1 MFNKRTISIFLFLIF
16 SFALSFSNDVYL
28 QWRKIDSQYYFEK
41 NNTTYIQLNYVA
53 EKFGKVVKTDED
65 LVIIKHDKWKV
76 FLFPKNKM
84 CIINSMESFKFS
96 DEDINIVDKK
106 VYLTPQ
112 VISKVMNLD
121 LISNAKGYY
130 LNVPVAKIESINT
143 IFGKSNARTII
154 ELSEDANVEVYPL
167 VNAYGYLIKIKG
179 AEVPDSIYYHEYNN
193 KVKYIKAYHFS
204 ETEVWVKIV
213 LNYKSE
219 LKKTF
224 ESKRVILDF
233 YFPELTRPVLVID
246 PGHGGHDSGAVGFNK
261 LYEKTVALEVA
272 KKVKDLLAN
281 EDIDV
286 YLTRTKDEF
295 IELYDRAMFAN
306 NKDADLF
313 ISIHLNSY
321 PDDRTVNGS
330 EIYYFDFSKSSYAR
344 RIAWKENLDS
354 KKDKPIIET
363 WVKDKESSIE
373 ESKKFA
379 NILENE
385 IKRNNITDRGI
396 HSAEFAVLAYTRC
409 PAVLYEL
416 DFLSNK
422 TVEQK
427 FKYGTDYVKKF
438 AGIIK
443 ESVLKYFKEK
453 K

>member
-1 MFNKRTISIFLFLIF
+1 M
-16 SFALSFSNDVYL
+16 
-28 QWRKIDSQYYFEK
+28 
-41 NNTTYIQLNYVA
+41 
-53 EKFGKVVKTDED
+53 
-65 LVIIKHDKWKV
+65 
-76 FLFPKNKM
+76 
-84 CIINSMESFKFS
+84 
-96 DEDINIVDKK
+96 
-106 VYLTPQ
+106 
-112 VISKVMNLD
+112 
-121 LISNAKGYY
+121 
-130 LNVPVAKIESINT
+130 
-143 IFGKSNARTII
+143 
-154 ELSEDANVEVYPL
+154 
-167 VNAYGYLIKIKG
+167 
-179 AEVPDSIYYHEYNN
+179 
-193 KVKYIKAYHFS
+193 
-204 ETEVWVKIV
+204 WVKIV

-246 PGHGGHDSGAVGFNK
+246 PGHGGYDSGAVGFSN

-272 KKVKDLLAN
+272 KKVKELLAKD
-281 EDIDV
+281 DIDV
-286 YLTRTKDEF
+286 YLTRSKDEF

-306 NKDADLF
+306 NKGADLF

-354 KKDKPIIET
+354 KKDKTIIET
-363 WVKDKESSIE
+363 WVKDKETSIE

-385 IKRNNITDRGI
+385 IRTNNITDRGI

-427 FKYGTDYVKKF
+427 FKYETDYVKKF
-438 AGIIK
+438 AEIIK
-443 ESVLKYFKEK
+443 KSVLKYFKEK